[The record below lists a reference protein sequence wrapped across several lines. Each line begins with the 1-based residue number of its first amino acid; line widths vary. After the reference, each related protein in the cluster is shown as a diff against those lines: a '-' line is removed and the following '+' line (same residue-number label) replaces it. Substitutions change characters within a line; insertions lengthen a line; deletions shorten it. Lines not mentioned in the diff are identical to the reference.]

1 MSQPKIQHSPAA
13 VGILMLDSQ
22 FPRIMGDMGNAYS
35 WPFPV
40 DYQVVPDAT
49 PERVIKN
56 DPSTL
61 LAPFI
66 TAGEALIDR
75 GARGITTS
83 CGFLSLFQTEMAE
96 ALSVPVATSSL
107 MQTRLVNQLLGPMKR
122 AGILTICRSALT
134 PDHLAAAGAPEGTPI
149 STTEGMREF
158 SRAILGNETELDVSL
173 AEKDNIDAAL
183 LLASQPDV
191 GAIVLECTNMVPY
204 AAAISVA
211 TNLPVFSVHNFIS
224 WFQAGLTPTTFRKN
238 QS

>member
-134 PDHLAAAGAPEGTPI
+134 PDHLAAAGVPEGTPI

-224 WFQAGLTPTTFRKN
+224 WFQAGLTPTTFRQN